1 MWCWLALA
9 AAHLSPHGFQ
19 SGSNAPAQAV
29 YEYYTDSLSLA
40 VVELANDNINISI
53 KAHNTHPE
61 VNSKL
66 FDYIDTNYT

>member
-1 MWCWLALA
+1 MA
-9 AAHLSPHGFQ
+9 SE

-40 VVELANDNINISI
+40 VVELANDNNNINISI

-66 FDYIDTNYT
+66 YLLRSSARPQ